1 MLHQKLAEQLTD
13 IKEPVRPNYYHGM
26 MVTDYTFNQLTNY
39 FNSKRWLLN
48 RHIIGYGVVCGLDVI
63 QSQGTAVCVTPG
75 LAIDKAGRE
84 LIVPKTTQPLTIPQD
99 LPPLPD
105 EECEEDEY
113 YLHLVICYEECLA
126 DPAPVLAGDC
136 QVDPDCLPGAVR
148 ERYRLEFRPGKA
160 EKLSLEVGEIM
171 PDVIRNNRINY
182 DELELWVTQG
192 CPQMP
197 ENTCIPLANIC
208 LTHNDNENRYETEDT
223 GIDVTIR
230 PIVYTNDV
238 LFLLLLSQMAD
249 NPRHRR
255 K

>member
-1 MLHQKLAEQLTD
+1 MLHHKLAEQLTD
-13 IKEPVRPNYYHGM
+13 ITEPVRPNYYHGM

-63 QSQGTAVCVTPG
+63 QSKGTEIRVTPG

-84 LIVPKTTQPLTIPQD
+84 ILVPKTTRPLTIPQD
-99 LPPLPD
+99 LLPLPEDDCDDD
-105 EECEEDEY
+105 EEY
-113 YLHLVICYEECLA
+113 FMHLVLCYEECLA

-136 QVDPDCLPGAVR
+136 QTDPDCLPSAIR
-148 ERYRLEFRPGKA
+148 ERYRLELRPGKA

-182 DELELWVTQG
+182 DELALWVTQG

-197 ENTCIPLANIC
+197 EDTCIPLANIC
-208 LTHNDNENRYETEDT
+208 LTYSEDGYETEDT

-238 LFLLLLSQMAD
+238 LFLLLLSKMAD
-249 NPRHRR
+249 NPRRRR